1 LFYSSYYHFDENKL
15 YIFDDKKGI
24 VKYNYSP
31 YCYIK
36 TDEETEYR
44 TIFGDKVKQVR
55 ATKEYKT
62 SPNAFEVD
70 VSPTLRYLVDNY
82 YNDDSIVQNRI
93 MIIDIETETVGDIET
108 TVRGENTILSIATY
122 IDGNY
127 STFILD
133 PEKRFINPKNGRNY
147 YCFDDEKEML
157 KRFVLYLRKTAKPTI
172 ITGWNSYKFDTPTIY
187 NRLKVL
193 FGEKVAN
200 KLSPI
205 GLVIDKTI
213 GLNHRNEFY
222 EGKSIIGINHLDYI
236 ILYKK
241 YSQGDRSSYSLDNI
255 CKEELGEGKIEFKG
269 NLNDLYKNDINKF
282 VEYNENDVEL
292 LVKLENK
299 LKYLK
304 VAIYL
309 CHKACITY
317 EDIFA
322 QSRIIEGLIFRYLK
336 KNDLVSPNK
345 SYTNSNGEKF
355 RGAFVKEIIPK
366 FYEWVIVGDFVS
378 LYPSLIRTL
387 NISPE
392 TKLIVACDC
401 RSDTSASDLRR
412 RGIPAIDNDDYLR
425 SAPLNA
431 VIALTFFGEFVS

>member
-1 LFYSSYYHFDENKL
+1 MFYSSYYHFDENKL

-241 YSQGDRSSYSLDNI
+241 YSQDSNYFDEEAIKEATAGKEFFDFPRLHFTLTTEQSKAINDAPMPKIIIAGSGMSNGGRILHHELRYLPDPNTTILFIGYQAQGTMGRAILDGAKVVRIMGEEIPVRCKMATISGYSAHADQPLLLQWISPMRRSLKKVFLVHGDMDQM
-255 CKEELGEGKIEFKG
+255 EP
-269 NLNDLYKNDINKF
+269 
-282 VEYNENDVEL
+282 
-292 LVKLENK
+292 
-299 LKYLK
+299 
-304 VAIYL
+304 
-309 CHKACITY
+309 
-317 EDIFA
+317 FA
-322 QSRIIEGLIFRYLK
+322 Q
-336 KNDLVSPNK
+336 
-345 SYTNSNGEKF
+345 
-355 RGAFVKEIIPK
+355 
-366 FYEWVIVGDFVS
+366 
-378 LYPSLIRTL
+378 
-387 NISPE
+387 
-392 TKLIVACDC
+392 KLRDEFALDAV
-401 RSDTSASDLRR
+401 
-412 RGIPAIDNDDYLR
+412 IPAYGLKITL
-425 SAPLNA
+425 
-431 VIALTFFGEFVS
+431 